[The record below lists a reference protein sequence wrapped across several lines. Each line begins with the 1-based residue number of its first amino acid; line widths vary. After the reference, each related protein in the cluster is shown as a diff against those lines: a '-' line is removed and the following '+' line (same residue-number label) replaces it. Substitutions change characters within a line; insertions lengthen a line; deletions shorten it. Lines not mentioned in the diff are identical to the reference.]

1 MVLVTK
7 PFNPGELMPREARVL
22 TVEGREVDSTPR
34 EFDLLHYLM
43 PNYGVALSRGRL
55 LEQVWDYSFYGDAR
69 TVDVHIRRLVDALLT
84 LSRFDSREFHPNLS
98 AVNVADIVQEEV
110 DIMEEGGSLDAGR
123 IHTDVFGG
131 TGLVTDPDML
141 RQVVNNLLR
150 NAAQYGGEVKVRA
163 ESDSTVFRVSLP
175 IVHDKLGAEP
185 LA

>member
-110 DIMEEGGSLDAGR
+110 DIMEEDGSLDADR